1 MNSQSAASHTPSVSL
16 NAHAQPSAREVDSRS
31 LLAGKP
37 CIAIRHGGEVYWL
50 RSTRQGKL
58 LLTK

>member
-1 MNSQSAASHTPSVSL
+1 MTPP
-16 NAHAQPSAREVDSRS
+16 ATAQPAHSTTALRPASTVREFDSRN
-31 LLAGKP
+31 LLDGRP

>member
-1 MNSQSAASHTPSVSL
+1 MTPPIAVQPAHATSPLRPSAAV
-16 NAHAQPSAREVDSRS
+16 REFDSRN
-31 LLAGKP
+31 LLEGRP
-37 CIAIRHGGEVYWL
+37 CIAIRHGGEIYWL